1 MSSAVADRVEQAHGT
16 RHVWSIEAPAWEFIG
31 TFMCLCRSIF
41 NLRVFPATSH
51 WGICRLRFCALLP
64 DPLSRLGFFFL
75 QCLRLPA
82 NLFLKGPTAR
92 CLQQKP

>member
-1 MSSAVADRVEQAHGT
+1 MLVSSAVAGRVEQADGSLGQHRGASLGVYWYF
-16 RHVWSIEAPAWEFIG
+16 RVYAEASLTLAF
-31 TFMCLCRSIF
+31 
-41 NLRVFPATSH
+41 FPATSH

-82 NLFLKGPTAR
+82 NLFLKGPIAR